1 MLGALR
7 DTEEG
12 CTEEGETEEGET
24 EEGCTDEG
32 GAEGRG
38 ADDRAVVRAGDEP
51 AAVRTDIVRAG
62 DEDTGNAD
70 ANDPADEDAGDVE
83 TLADL

>member
-7 DTEEG
+7 DTDEG
-12 CTEEGETEEGET
+12 CAD
-24 EEGCTDEG
+24 EGCADG
-32 GAEGRG
+32 GDTEGRG

-51 AAVRTDIVRAG
+51 AVVRADRVRAG

-83 TLADL
+83 TLAET